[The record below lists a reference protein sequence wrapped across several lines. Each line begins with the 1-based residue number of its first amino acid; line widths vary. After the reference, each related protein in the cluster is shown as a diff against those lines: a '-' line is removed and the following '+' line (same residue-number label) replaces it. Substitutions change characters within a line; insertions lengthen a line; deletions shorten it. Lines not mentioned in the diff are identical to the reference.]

1 MHEKTAVSY
10 PNSEVKGMKR
20 RFLLCLV
27 LIFAMAMPVRA
38 EPVRWVDFNVPYESL
53 KYAMDQDIATFDQEK
68 HISWIDALSLAAC
81 RTGGKCGLSSVKKAV
96 SDLKGEH
103 SPQELLGE
111 NHKYYDYYHESFTAA
126 LGGLLGSYAIEKDG
140 RWMPTYGLKA
150 FSPVAAGYGYS
161 HCSDFGVS
169 RSFGFARKHLGNDLM
184 GGLGTPIVAVE
195 GGVVEAM
202 GWNRY
207 GGWRIGIRSFDSK
220 RYYYYAHLQK
230 DHPFAEGLQE
240 GDMVQAGD
248 LIGFMG
254 RTGYSDKENVNNI
267 ETVHLHFGLQLVFDE
282 SQKECN
288 SEIWIN
294 VYDIVRL
301 LSEHRSSVRKT
312 ASGWERVYPYQDLD
326 VREFPR

>member
-1 MHEKTAVSY
+1 
-10 PNSEVKGMKR
+10 MKR
-20 RFLLCLV
+20 RFLLCIM
-27 LIFAMAMPVRA
+27 LIFGLCMPTQA
-38 EPVRWVDFNVPYESL
+38 EPIRWVDFDVPYESL
-53 KYAMDQDIATFDQEK
+53 KYAMDRDIGSIDREK

-81 RTGGKCGLSSVKKAV
+81 RTGGKCGLASVKKAF
-96 SDLKGEH
+96 SDLEGDKALE
-103 SPQELLGE
+103 ELLGDSV
-111 NHKYYDYYHESFTAA
+111 KYHDYYHKAYSAA
-126 LGGLLGSYAIEKDG
+126 LGGLLGSFAIEVDG
-140 RWMPTYGLKA
+140 QWKPQYGLKA
-150 FSPVAAGYGYS
+150 YSPVAAGYGYS
-161 HCSDFGVS
+161 HCSDFGMS

-195 GGVVEAM
+195 GGIVEAM

-207 GGWRIGIRSFDSK
+207 GGWRIGIRSYDSK

-240 GDMVQAGD
+240 GDIVQAGD

-267 ETVHLHFGLQLVFDE
+267 ETVHLHFGMELVFDE

-288 SEIWIN
+288 SEIWID

-301 LSEHRSSVRKT
+301 LSEHRSSIQKT
-312 ASGWERVYPYQDLD
+312 NDGWQRVYPYQDLD
-326 VREFPR
+326 IEPFPK

>member
-1 MHEKTAVSY
+1 
-10 PNSEVKGMKR
+10 MKR
-20 RFLLCLV
+20 RLFLLIV
-27 LIFAMAMPVRA
+27 LIGALVWPVSA
-38 EPVRWVDFNVPYESL
+38 EPIRWVDFGVPYESM
-53 KYAMDQDIATFDQEK
+53 KYAMDRDIATFDEEK
-68 HISWIDALSLAAC
+68 HISWIDILAVAAC
-81 RTGGKCGLSSVKKAV
+81 RTGGKCGLSSVKKAAQ
-96 SDLKGEH
+96 DLKGER
-103 SPQELLGE
+103 SPEELLG
-111 NHKYYDYYHESFTAA
+111 NLSKYYDYYHQAYDA
-126 LGGLLGSYAIEKDG
+126 VLGGMLGSFAIEIDG
-140 RWMPTYGLKA
+140 QWKSQYGLKA

-161 HCSDFGVS
+161 HCDDFGAS
-169 RSFGFARKHLGNDLM
+169 RSFGFRRKHLGNDLM

-240 GDMVQAGD
+240 GDVVQAGQ

-254 RTGYSDKENVNNI
+254 RTGYSDTENVNNI
-267 ETVHLHFGLQLVFDE
+267 ETVHLHFGMELVFDE

-288 SEIWIN
+288 SEIWID

-301 LSEHRSSVRKT
+301 LSAHRASYRKT
-312 ASGWERVYPYQDLD
+312 DGGWQRVYPFADLD
-326 VREFPR
+326 LEEFPK

>member
-1 MHEKTAVSY
+1 
-10 PNSEVKGMKR
+10 MKR
-20 RFLLCLV
+20 R
-27 LIFAMAMPVRA
+27 IFALLLLLTVLAVPVRA
-38 EPVRWVDFNVPYESL
+38 EPIKWVDFNIPYESL
-53 KYAMDQDIATFDQEK
+53 KYALDQDIATFEQEK
-68 HISWIDALSLAAC
+68 HIPWIDALAVAAC
-81 RTGGKCGLSSVKKAV
+81 RTGGKCGLASVKKAV
-96 SDLKGEH
+96 EDLKGDCSCE
-103 SPQELLGE
+103 EILGGLYR
-111 NHKYYDYYHESFTAA
+111 YYNYYHESLTAA
-126 LGGLLGSYAIEKDG
+126 LGGLVGSYAIEKDG
-140 RWMPTYGLKA
+140 QWIPTYGLKA
-150 FSPVAAGYGYS
+150 FSPIPSGYGYS
-161 HCSDFGVS
+161 HCSDFGNS

-207 GGWRIGIRSFDSK
+207 GGWRIGIRSFDSR

-230 DHPFAEGLQE
+230 DRPFAPDIEI
-240 GDMVQAGD
+240 GDTVQAGD

-267 ETVHLHFGLQLVFDE
+267 ETVHLHFGMQLVFDE

-301 LSEHRSSVRKT
+301 LSQHRSSLALT
-312 ASGWERVYPYQDLD
+312 QDGWQRAYPYKDLD
-326 VREFPR
+326 IRELGE